1 MSHTKGKMSSS
12 TRGLVEGPCVRRSS
26 TTPTIHTRILETPIC
41 PHWWLKT
48 HCVAVMYWGG
58 LWVGADC
65 EKQTGCVIRLNQG
78 SSCPAL
84 PPLRQLTSRLK
95 LALIWKQKGNHPFFF
110 LLFGR
115 NFILSIKMSCS
126 TNNPIFFLFF
136 SLWIKT
142 TKGPL
147 LLILFWSCFS
157 FLFCLCGSGRI
168 MSKLTCSGLF
178 CTHSK
183 TGKHHFAVSS
193 ANHVAHSYQI
203 SNNPVLLFHLAHMSS
218 STPRH

>member
-48 HCVAVMYWGG
+48 HYVAVMYWGG

-84 PPLRQLTSRLK
+84 PPLRQLTSRLR

-126 TNNPIFFLFF
+126 TNNPIFFNF
-136 SLWIKT
+136 SLSGLKQP
-142 TKGPL
+142 KGL
-147 LLILFWSCFS
+147 CCLFS
-157 FLFCLCGSGRI
+157 FGVVLAFY
-168 MSKLTCSGLF
+168 F
-178 CTHSK
+178 
-183 TGKHHFAVSS
+183 VS
-193 ANHVAHSYQI
+193 AEVEE
-203 SNNPVLLFHLAHMSS
+203 
-218 STPRH
+218 